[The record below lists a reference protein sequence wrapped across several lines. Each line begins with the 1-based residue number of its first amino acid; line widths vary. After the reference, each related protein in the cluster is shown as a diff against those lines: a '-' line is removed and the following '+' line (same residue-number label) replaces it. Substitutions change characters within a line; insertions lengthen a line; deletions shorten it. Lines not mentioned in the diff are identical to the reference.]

1 MADQSQR
8 GHHRSIAVRA
18 MRERGLDPD
27 IPQDAQAQAAAI
39 AAAPATT
46 EEPTRDL
53 RTLLWCSIDND
64 DSRDLDQLS
73 GSDALLAGDVKALV
87 PTADRDP
94 AAPHAHPP
102 NRPTTL

>member
-8 GHHRSIAVRA
+8 GHLRAIAVRA

-27 IPQDAQAQAAAI
+27 IPQDAQAQASAI
-39 AAAPATT
+39 AAAPTTT

-73 GSDALLAGDVKALV
+73 VSERLGGGDVKVLWAI
-87 PTADRDP
+87 
-94 AAPHAHPP
+94 AAVDAAVSK
-102 NRPTTL
+102 RQRG